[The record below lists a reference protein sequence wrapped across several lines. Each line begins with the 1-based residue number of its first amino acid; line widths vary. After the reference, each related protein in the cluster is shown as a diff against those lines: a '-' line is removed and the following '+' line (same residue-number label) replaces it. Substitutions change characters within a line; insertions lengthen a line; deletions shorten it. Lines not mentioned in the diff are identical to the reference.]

1 MAFGDRVKERRIELG
16 YSQQKLAEKAGI
28 SLRSVQNYESN
39 QRYPN
44 NINIARQIAVALGT
58 TAETLLSDED
68 AFVMEAEQRGGAK
81 ARRDVQGLLY
91 ELNAMF
97 AGGDMTP
104 DDKDKVMRAI
114 MDMYWESKQINQ
126 KYTPKKYRKDDG
138 DGIGSG
144 SGT

>member
-1 MAFGDRVKERRIELG
+1 MAFGDRVKAKRIELG
-16 YSQQKLAEKAGI
+16 YSQQKLAEKSGI

-58 TAETLLSDED
+58 TAEYLLSDED
-68 AFVMEAEQRGGAK
+68 SYVIEAGLRGGSK
-81 ARRDVQGLLY
+81 ARHDVQALLG

-138 DGIGSG
+138 ES
-144 SGT
+144 